1 MRLEHVSKVLK
12 NNPLKDPYRREILVW
27 LPPGYSANTTQRY
40 PVFYDLAGFTGSGP
54 ARLNWKPFGEN
65 MAERLERLVHEKKI
79 GPVISEITFNFLI
92 H

>member
-27 LPPGYSANTTQRY
+27 LPPGYSSNTTQRY

-65 MAERLERLVHEKKI
+65 MAERL
-79 GPVISEITFNFLI
+79 
-92 H
+92 